1 MRPKLSELIVDGY
14 FCNGGQWVKY
24 GVDDICPL
32 SQSGIYVGSD
42 MPQLNRARRLGAGGA
57 LQYAAL
63 LFLLL
68 CALPTTAQNTLTV
81 LIFGTATVTSS
92 PAGISCT
99 VTGGTGCSANLPSGA
114 VTLSETPGT
123 GQTFYGW
130 TGGCTGSGLTCT
142 FSLTANTAVGAVF
155 QCGPPI
161 YPCSATTKSPVGT
174 LTPSFSTST
183 PFNTV
188 VFSPLNPTLDPITR
202 FIDRNVVQYG
212 TSTNLSTAISSGNLT
227 VSGSDNDLNTSLH
240 AQYVMV
246 RANGGPNWI
255 FQTST
260 LNGAMQNATNGGE
273 NPSLGVYS
281 PAFSFSRV
289 SEKVFYYFT
298 GSSLQQATIVPGT
311 PMTDTVTA
319 NASFPFNIDNC
330 PAAGTGTPTWLSFL
344 GVAANDSVF
353 MFAAAWTGGQG
364 YGHLVFAYSPTLGCS
379 TLDLAPNGTSS
390 VSGNWYTW
398 CTSNCSAATKAGT
411 ETACYDPYY
420 ATGSGIHD
428 VYTGQDGTLINIDG
442 GCWNGNTIESQ
453 AFWQINT
460 GNVLS
465 GIGNETIG
473 GHKSVGYTHIL
484 YTNDPTPNS
493 RTISP
498 LTTGN
503 LAAYTNMTAPPTYGA
518 SGSGGYHG
526 GWPSDLNTNDLNY
539 WIYETACSPSGYECA
554 NYLTPNAYQNEIF
567 GISPASSGPAIVR
580 FAETYNSGE
589 STYFSCGNGIGFPS
603 QDGQWWFWIA
613 DGLLNL
619 GLDGNGKPLCSVFA
633 VHLDSTGPPPPGI
646 YSPVNVSALTSTS
659 ATFQWHAYTGAT
671 AYWLD
676 IGSTQGG
683 NNYYSSGS
691 LSTSTFSETV
701 TTLPSN
707 GSTVYATWYY
717 LLNGT
722 WTPTDYSYTA
732 LGGNSS
738 QGAITSPVP
747 SSTLTGSSV
756 AFTWTAG
763 SGATAY
769 WIDVGSTSGGNN
781 YYSSGNLGNVLT
793 QTVNGLPSNGSAV
806 YVTLYSLV
814 GGVWLSNAYTYT
826 APAFNAASGAGAMTS
841 PANGSTLS
849 GSSVAFNWTAGAG
862 ATAYW
867 IDVGSTSGGN
877 NYYSSGN
884 LGNVLTQT
892 VNGLPTNGSAVY
904 VTLYSSMGGAWQSNP
919 YTYTAF
925 SAASGAGVIT
935 SPANGSTL
943 SGSSVAFNWT
953 AGSGAS
959 AYWLDVGSSAGGNNY
974 YSSGNLGNVL
984 TVTVNG
990 LPTNGSTVYATL
1002 YSLISGNWTPN
1013 AYTYTGYT
1021 LAGAAGGV
1029 ITTPASGSTL
1039 SGSSVTFDWTAGA
1052 GASAYWLDV
1061 GNTAGGNNY
1070 YSSGNLGNVLT
1081 TTVNGLPMNGS
1092 TIYVTLYSLISG
1104 AWSGNAYTYT
1114 ALTATGGLAA
1124 MTSPVPGT
1132 TLSGT
1137 TVTFTWSSDS
1147 SATAY
1152 WVDIGSTAGGN
1163 DVYSSGNLGTALT
1176 TTVSTLPANGNT
1188 IYVSLYS
1195 YVGGQ
1200 WLNNP
1205 VTYISGP

>member
-14 FCNGGQWVKY
+14 FCNGGQWAKY

-42 MPQLNRARRLGAGGA
+42 MPQLNRARRLRAGGA

-63 LFLLL
+63 FLLL
-68 CALPTTAQNTLTV
+68 CALPATAQNTLTV

-99 VTGGTGCSANLPSGA
+99 VTGGTGCSASLPSGT

-142 FSLTANTAVGAVF
+142 FSLTANTSVAAVF

-161 YPCSATTKSPVGT
+161 YPCSTRSTSPVGT
-174 LTPSFSTST
+174 LTPLFSTST
-183 PFNTV
+183 PYNTV
-188 VFSPLNPTLDPITR
+188 VYSPLNPTLDPITR
-202 FIDRNVVQYG
+202 FIDQNIVEYG
-212 TSTNLSTAISSGNLT
+212 TSTNLATKIGEANLT
-227 VSGSDNDLNTSLH
+227 TSAGDVDNDTSLH
-240 AQYVMV
+240 AQYVMI
-246 RANGGPNWI
+246 RASGGPNWI
-255 FQTST
+255 FQTSIV
-260 LNGAMQNATNGGE
+260 NGALQNATNGGE
-273 NPSLGVYS
+273 NPSLYVYA

-289 SEKVFYYFT
+289 SENVFYYFN
-298 GSSLQQATIVPGT
+298 GSLLEQATINPGM
-311 PMTDTVTA
+311 PMTATLTS
-319 NASFPFNIDNC
+319 NSHFPFNIDNC
-330 PAAGTGTPTWLSFL
+330 PGAGSGTPTWFSSLTAS
-344 GVAANDSVF
+344 ANDNVF
-353 MFAAAWTGGQG
+353 MFSASWVGGQG
-364 YGHLVFAYSPTLGCS
+364 YAHLVFAYSPTLGCS
-379 TLDLAPNGTSS
+379 TLDLAPNGTASTN
-390 VSGNWYTW
+390 GNWYAY
-398 CTSNCSAATKAGT
+398 CVGSCSGAAPTGT
-411 ETACYDPYY
+411 ESTCTAPNY
-420 ATGSGIHD
+420 ATGEGIHD
-428 VYTGQDGTLINIDG
+428 DFSTVDGMVEQVET
-442 GCWNGNTIESQ
+442 GCWTGDSGNP
-453 AFWQINT
+453 AYWQINS
-460 GNVLS
+460 GNVQTSSDLNPPAGQS
-465 GIGNETIG
+465 AG
-473 GHKSVGYTHIL
+473 GHKSLAFTHINF
-484 YTNDPTPNS
+484 TNSPDPNN
-493 RTISP
+493 RVLSP
-498 LTTGN
+498 LSTANIANFTP
-503 LAAYTNMTAPPTYGA
+503 LATLTINAGDFHSAFP
-518 SGSGGYHG
+518 
-526 GWPSDLNTNDLNY
+526 WDLNGNDLNY
-539 WIYETACSPSGYECA
+539 VLFESACNVTTNSACGK
-554 NYLTPNAYQNEIF
+554 YLAPNWLQNEVF
-567 GISPASSGPAIVR
+567 GISPASSSAGVVR
-580 FAETYNSGE
+580 FAETYNSGT
-589 STYFSCGNGIGFPS
+589 STYFSCGDGIGFAS

-619 GLDGNGKPLCSVFA
+619 GTDGNGKPLCSVFA
-633 VHLDSTGPPPPGI
+633 VHLDATGPPPPGI
-646 YSPVNVSALTSTS
+646 YSPVKGSALTGAS
-659 ATFQWHAYTGAT
+659 ATFQWGAYPGAS

-691 LSTSTFSETV
+691 LSTSTFSENV

-722 WTPTDYSYTA
+722 WTPTYYSYTA

-738 QGAITSPVP
+738 QGALTSPVP
-747 SSTLTGSSV
+747 SSTLPGSSV

-763 SGATAY
+763 SSATAY
-769 WIDVGSTSGGNN
+769 WIDVGSTSSGNN

-793 QTVNGLPSNGSAV
+793 QTVNGLPTNGSGV

-814 GGVWLSNAYTYT
+814 GGVWLSNTYSYT

-892 VNGLPTNGSAVY
+892 VNGLPTNGSAIY
-904 VTLYSSMGGAWQSNP
+904 VTLYSSVGGAWLSTP

-925 SAASGAGVIT
+925 NAASGAGVIT
-935 SPANGSTL
+935 SPANGSIL
-943 SGSSVAFNWT
+943 SGSSVAFTWT
-953 AGSGAS
+953 AGAGAS
-959 AYWLDVGSSAGGNNY
+959 AYWLDVGSTAGGNNY

-984 TVTVNG
+984 NVTVNG

-1039 SGSSVTFDWTAGA
+1039 SGSSVTFDWTAGSTA
-1052 GASAYWLDV
+1052 TAYWIDV
-1061 GNTAGGNNY
+1061 GNTSGGNNY

-1081 TTVNGLPMNGS
+1081 TTVNRLPTDGS
-1092 TIYVTLYSLISG
+1092 TIYATLYSLISG
-1104 AWSGNAYTYT
+1104 VWSSNTYTYT

-1124 MTSPVPGT
+1124 LTSPVPGT

-1147 SATAY
+1147 NATAY

-1176 TTVSTLPANGNT
+1176 TTVSALPANSNP

>member
-57 LQYAAL
+57 LQCAAL

-142 FSLTANTAVGAVF
+142 FSLTANTAVGAAF

-161 YPCSATTKSPVGT
+161 YPCSATSKSPVGT
-174 LTPSFSTST
+174 LTPPFSTST

-319 NASFPFNIDNC
+319 NAGFPFNIDNC

-398 CTSNCSAATKAGT
+398 CTSNCSAATPAGT

-428 VYTGQDGTLINIDG
+428 VYTGQDGTMINIDG

-567 GISPASSGPAIVR
+567 GISPASAGPAIVR
-580 FAETYNSGE
+580 FAPSYNSGE

-646 YSPVNVSALTSTS
+646 YSPVKGSALTGNS
-659 ATFQWHAYTGAT
+659 ATFQWGGYPGAT

-676 IGSTQGG
+676 VGKENGG
-683 NNYYSSGS
+683 DEYSQSGS
-691 LSTSTFSETV
+691 LSSSTYSQTV
-701 TTLPSN
+701 NSLPTN
-707 GSTVYATWYY
+707 GSSVVATWYH

-722 WTPTDYSYTA
+722 WTPTYYTYTA
-732 LGGNSS
+732 FGGNSS
-738 QGAITSPVP
+738 QGVITSPVP
-747 SSTLTGSSV
+747 SSTLSGGSVTFS
-756 AFTWTAG
+756 WTAG
-763 SGATAY
+763 VGAPAY
-769 WIDVGSTSGGNN
+769 WLDAGTEAGGDE
-781 YYSSGNLGNVLT
+781 YYQSGNLGNVLT
-793 QTVNGLPSNGSAV
+793 IAV
-806 YVTLYSLV
+806 S
-814 GGVWLSNAYTYT
+814 
-826 APAFNAASGAGAMTS
+826 
-841 PANGSTLS
+841 
-849 GSSVAFNWTAGAG
+849 
-862 ATAYW
+862 
-867 IDVGSTSGGN
+867 
-877 NYYSSGN
+877 
-884 LGNVLTQT
+884 
-892 VNGLPTNGSAVY
+892 
-904 VTLYSSMGGAWQSNP
+904 
-919 YTYTAF
+919 
-925 SAASGAGVIT
+925 
-935 SPANGSTL
+935 
-943 SGSSVAFNWT
+943 
-953 AGSGAS
+953 
-959 AYWLDVGSSAGGNNY
+959 
-974 YSSGNLGNVL
+974 
-984 TVTVNG
+984 G
-990 LPTNGSTVYATL
+990 LPTNGSTVYVTL
-1002 YSLISGNWTPN
+1002 YSLVNGQWLSNV
-1013 AYTYTGYT
+1013 YTYTAFGVGKAAIYSPASPSN
-1021 LAGAAGGV
+1021 LAGG
-1029 ITTPASGSTL
+1029 
-1039 SGSSVTFDWTAGA
+1039 SVTFQWNAVAGA
-1052 GASAYWLDV
+1052 YAYWLDV
-1061 GNTAGGNNY
+1061 GTVAGADQYYQSGSTTNTSATVTGLPTNGTAVVATLY
-1070 YSSGNLGNVLT
+1070 TEFSSSGPWLSSPFTYTAFSNSSQGVLT
-1081 TTVNGLPMNGS
+1081 TPPPNTS
-1092 TIYVTLYSLISG
+1092 T
-1104 AWSGNAYTYT
+1104 
-1114 ALTATGGLAA
+1114 
-1124 MTSPVPGT
+1124 P
-1132 TLSGT
+1132 LSGT
-1137 TVTFTWSSDS
+1137 TVTFTWNLGSGP
-1147 SATAY
+1147 TAY
-1152 WVDIGSTAGGN
+1152 WLDVGNEPDGDEYYQSGSLAPGSGSTQSLTA
-1163 DVYSSGNLGTALT
+1163 SG
-1176 TTVSTLPANGNT
+1176 LPSNGNT
-1188 IYVSLYS
+1188 IYVTLYS
-1195 YVGGQ
+1195 QIGGQ
-1200 WLNNP
+1200 WSGTSYTYVASSSGLATMISPVGGTVQNPGTLTGCCLTFQWTQGTTVTAYWVDVGNEAKGDEYYQSGSLSTTSTTVNNLP
-1205 VTYISGP
+1205 GGGATVYVTLYSQIGGTWSNNVYVYTSN